1 MMLRLPLPFLSA
13 VKEKREGG
21 GGREIWYHPTTLQVL
36 TEDRKETP
44 LSDIYLICSCYTSL
58 PLLFICDPHAVYY

>member
-13 VKEKREGG
+13 VKEKRE

-58 PLLFICDPHAVYY
+58 PLLFICDPHAVCY